1 MLGKLLKYEL
11 KSTAKFF
18 VPMYF
23 AILVI
28 TTLNSIFIRK
38 NVFVEAQGIINMVIG
53 GLFIAITTLT
63 IVIIVKRFKKNLL
76 GDEGYL
82 MFTLPVKSSS
92 LILSKYISALIWVL
106 LTMIVSSMAII
117 IYSNALFTDIGG
129 LFGDGTMFSINSIMI
144 SGKQLVRNNQDII
157 IIASVVGLTL
167 SAISIVVFVI
177 YNSIAIA

>member
-23 AILVI
+23 AILAI

-38 NVFVEAQGIINMVIG
+38 NVFMEAQGIMNMVIG

-76 GDEGYL
+76 GDEG
-82 MFTLPVKSSS
+82 
-92 LILSKYISALIWVL
+92 
-106 LTMIVSSMAII
+106 
-117 IYSNALFTDIGG
+117 
-129 LFGDGTMFSINSIMI
+129 
-144 SGKQLVRNNQDII
+144 
-157 IIASVVGLTL
+157 
-167 SAISIVVFVI
+167 
-177 YNSIAIA
+177 